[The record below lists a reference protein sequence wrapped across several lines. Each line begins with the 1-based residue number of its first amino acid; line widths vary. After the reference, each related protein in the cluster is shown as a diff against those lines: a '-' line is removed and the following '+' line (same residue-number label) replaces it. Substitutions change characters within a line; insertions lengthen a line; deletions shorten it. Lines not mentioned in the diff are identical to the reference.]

1 MGCCTD
7 GATALFFF
15 VPDRQSRRGPL
26 DFLRIHFSF
35 SGLWVRNNAAK
46 NVSFQDLIPTFFPI
60 TLESWKGVII
70 LIIRKGI

>member
-1 MGCCTD
+1 M

-15 VPDRQSRRGPL
+15 VTDRQYRPALL

-35 SGLWVRNNAAK
+35 SGYWVKNNAAK
-46 NVSFQDLIPTFFPI
+46 NVSFQDLIPTFSPI
-60 TLESWKGVII
+60 TLESWKVVII